1 MNQAYSNAF
10 KASKVNKAININR
23 KITTILLVLSF
34 IGFVSNL
41 TFYILM
47 HLKMAVGLEVEA
59 FIKNI
64 EIFAGISMVL
74 MFFFHISSVIAII
87 FEIRA
92 YQCDS
97 LLRSFIFF
105 LSVISTIMLFGDWAL
120 IGDIT
125 KEYKAGLIEG
135 IFSEYIIL
143 YFSQA
148 LHIIFYIFTIIL
160 LAVMGKK
167 PQDKNATQE
176 VLKDEAVFINV
187 QYIGIFT
194 SILGLAILVSMSLFT
209 PLWAIKKGIITLCI
223 VLVLPYAAIVVYWLI
238 LKIRERITEWY
249 DEKQFEDVTKASFIS
264 FLVSIV
270 ILAVFFLIQNL
281 VKGFDL
287 MHVIWFPLYFFVAL
301 LVFSATILYLN
312 KKTYV

>member
-270 ILAVFFLIQNL
+270 IL
-281 VKGFDL
+281 
-287 MHVIWFPLYFFVAL
+287 
-301 LVFSATILYLN
+301 
-312 KKTYV
+312 